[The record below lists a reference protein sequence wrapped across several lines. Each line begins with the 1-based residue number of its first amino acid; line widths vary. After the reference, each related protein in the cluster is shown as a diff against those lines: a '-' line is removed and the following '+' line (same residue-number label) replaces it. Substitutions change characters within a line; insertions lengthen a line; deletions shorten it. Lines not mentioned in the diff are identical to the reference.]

1 MQKLNAT
8 RDAGKQSNCGMSDLL
23 YMNAPTVEEQKQ
35 IEEILEEYPV
45 KISPYLEELIKKSP
59 YVARQF
65 VPTAEECQTVG
76 TATPFEEGKHAT
88 GIYGLERVY
97 RDRVLMTPH
106 FDCPAYCRFCYKKSR
121 VLRGQEGMTKAHID
135 QAMEYIAGDPQIRG
149 VLITGGDPIMDL
161 DKLFYLLDAVS
172 KVETVHEIRI
182 GSRSFLA
189 DPAVFTD
196 KLAKRLAG
204 YNRVD
209 LYNPEKSQ
217 SLAFNVHFNHPDE
230 LTPEVLQACHNMISN
245 GIMLRNQAV
254 LLKGINDDQETMTR
268 LFKLLL
274 RNRIIPY
281 YMNHCMPVVGGDH
294 LRPSVEKG
302 QEILKHLHTESSSAI
317 PNYVYAPQGG
327 KVHVGADTIFEY
339 KYRDGKRYIVVKM
352 LYTADEFQK
361 ITGEPLP
368 PNHSVSEDGFILA
381 EYLDGNDE

>member
-1 MQKLNAT
+1 MTNVHIQDSQTAT
-8 RDAGKQSNCGMSDLL
+8 PSYNFDNLL
-23 YMNAPTVEEQKQ
+23 YTTANSDDERKR
-35 IEEILEEYPV
+35 IDLIREEYPV
-45 KISPYLEELIKKSP
+45 KISPYLERLIKRSP
-59 YVARQF
+59 YVAKQF
-65 VPTAEECQTVG
+65 IPTAEEYETVG

-88 GIYGLERVY
+88 GVYGLERVY

-121 VLRGQEGMTKAHID
+121 VLRGQKGMSKANID
-135 QAMEYIAGDPQIRG
+135 QAMEYIANDPEIRG
-149 VLITGGDPIMDL
+149 VLITGGDPMMDL

-172 KVETVHEIRI
+172 KVDSVHEIRI

-189 DPAVFTD
+189 NPTLFTD
-196 KLAKRLAG
+196 ALAKRLSS

-209 LYNPEKSQ
+209 FNNAENSQ

-230 LTPEVLQACHNMISN
+230 LTPEVLHACNAMISN

-254 LLKGINDDQETMTR
+254 LLKGINDDLETMTR

-294 LRPSVEKG
+294 LRPSVAKG
-302 QEILKHLHTESSSAI
+302 QEILRHLHTESSSAI

-327 KVHVGADTIFEY
+327 KVHVGADTEFEY

-352 LYTADEFQK
+352 LYKTEEFQR
-361 ITGEPLP
+361 ITKEPLP
-368 PNHSVSEDGFILA
+368 PHHKTSDDGYIVA
-381 EYLDGNDE
+381 EYLDGSD